1 MALAYPKIAALIYR
15 TFSQGKKL
23 QVGLCATQ
31 GECARYLHIS
41 LCLVKNYFAPINL
54 LEIYMIASHVIA
66 TAMNKLRLQ

>member
-1 MALAYPKIAALIYR
+1 MALAYPKIAALIYQ

-41 LCLVKNYFAPINL
+41 LCLVKNYFAPKYL
-54 LEIYMIASHVIA
+54 LEIHRFASHVLG
-66 TAMNKLRLQ
+66 NCNE